1 MAQSKTRHGIY
12 TGNQLCADLRP
23 RQRCFRCARYN
34 EGRIT
39 EVFHEH
45 VPSHRLSQASALEV
59 LRTLSSHCAGWPA
72 AHILHSA
79 LNTRSGEPTRSP
91 GFITDVSYPEPGV
104 VRYTVSA
111 GDGWAWVD
119 RVVLPDSFRNSAK
132 GFTAPVG
139 SEASE

>member
-1 MAQSKTRHGIY
+1 VTQSKTQADIY
-12 TGNQLCADLRP
+12 TGDQLCADLRP
-23 RQRCFRCARYN
+23 LQRCFRCARYK
-34 EGRIT
+34 EGHIT

-59 LRTLSSHCAGWPA
+59 LRTLSSHSAGWPPVY
-72 AHILHSA
+72 ILHSA
-79 LNTRSGEPTRSP
+79 LNKRSGEPVRSP

-132 GFTAPVG
+132 GVSAPVD
-139 SEASE
+139 SEASK